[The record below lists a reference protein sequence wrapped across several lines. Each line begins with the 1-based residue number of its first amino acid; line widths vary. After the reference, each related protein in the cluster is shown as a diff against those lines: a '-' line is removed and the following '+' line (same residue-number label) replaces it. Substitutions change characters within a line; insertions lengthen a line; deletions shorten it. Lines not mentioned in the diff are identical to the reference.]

1 MIDKK
6 ISSRIKKH
14 ELEKRLNELISKKNN
29 LLKNLKEIESVINK
43 EKNITDI
50 SDVLLNH
57 YELNGLANYD
67 LKIGL
72 KTTLYS
78 IKKLLTRINS
88 EIDNSNELLKNIY
101 VCPDCIGDGFQTTHY
116 IERSLGTPTSTVNS
130 AICQKCNGTGELK

>member
-101 VCPDCIGDGFQTTHY
+101 AKP
-116 IERSLGTPTSTVNS
+116 
-130 AICQKCNGTGELK
+130 